1 MRSAALTPP
10 EPPGPDGVVTADI
23 FAGQGSDPDLLAEL
37 YDLEHDEQTADQ
49 GFYREMVRRY
59 RGGVLDLG
67 SGSGRLFRPFVEGG
81 ARRIVGLDASAA
93 LLRRAE
99 RRINDD
105 ALLREAAAAG
115 RIRLLLGNVVSLP
128 VRGRFALV
136 VAAGLVPHLG
146 GPDEAL
152 QMLQRAAAH
161 LAEDGVLVVDD
172 LGPEALPRRDLPLSV
187 DWRRPWRRGEAIRRS
202 RIERQESV
210 DGVRIAY
217 STITDAVR
225 PDGTIARLPASYRLW
240 YPSLY
245 GLTQLVEEAGLVVEA
260 RFGSHDL
267 DRLDARSER
276 RIVVAR
282 IGESEAPTGGP

>member
-10 EPPGPDGVVTADI
+10 ELPEADGVGTADI
-23 FAGQGSDPDLLAEL
+23 FAAQGSDPDLLAEL
-37 YDLEHDEQTADQ
+37 YDLEHDGQTADH
-49 GFYREMVRRY
+49 GFYREMVRRH

-99 RRINDD
+99 RRISDD

-115 RIRLLLGNVVSLP
+115 RIRMLLGDVGSLP
-128 VRGRFALV
+128 VHGRFALV

-146 GPDEAL
+146 GPAEAL
-152 QMLQRAAAH
+152 RMLQRAAAH
-161 LAEDGVLVVDD
+161 LAANGVLVLDD
-172 LGPEALPRRDLPLSV
+172 LGPASLPQRDLPLSV
-187 DWRRPWRRGEAIRRS
+187 DWRRRWRGGEAIRRS
-202 RIERQESV
+202 QIERQECV

-245 GLTQLVEEAGLVVEA
+245 GLTRLVEEAGLVVEA

-282 IGESEAPTGGP
+282 IGGPARRRADP